1 MNDKGEWVDLPTALG
16 QLLNRRFEHIVVFS
30 GAGMSAD
37 SGIPTFRSGSNGL
50 WGEFDPQQ
58 LATPDAWQRDKE
70 TVWGWY
76 EWRRGHVMAATPNPG
91 HLAVARLQREFG
103 AQVVT
108 QNVDD
113 LHERTGVE
121 DALHLHGSLFAARCD
136 RCGARAT
143 LSDPPPEA
151 QRRLTPPTCAA
162 CGQGAIRPG
171 VVWFGEQLD
180 DAVVNAA
187 AQRIAECDLLL
198 IVGTSGVVY
207 PAAGMVRL
215 ASKDA
220 VIVEIN
226 PQPGDVAANV
236 SFRWQTTA
244 AAGLPAVAALLSSR
258 LSAAVSPSADA

>member
-1 MNDKGEWVDLPTALG
+1 MNDKNEWGDLPTALS
-16 QLLNRRFEHIVVFS
+16 QLLDRRFEHIVVFS

-91 HLAVARLQREFG
+91 HVAVARLQREFG

-113 LHERTGVE
+113 LHERAGVE
-121 DALHLHGSLFAARCD
+121 GALHLHGSLFAARCD

-143 LSDPPPEA
+143 LNHPPPEA

-162 CGQGAIRPG
+162 CGKGSIRPG

-180 DAVVNAA
+180 DEVVNAA
-187 AQRIAECDLLL
+187 AQRIADCDLLL

-215 ASKDA
+215 APKDA

-226 PQPGDVAANV
+226 PQPGDVAAQV
-236 SFRWQTTA
+236 GFRWQTTA
-244 AAGLPAVAALLSSR
+244 AAGLPAVAAWLSEVALR
-258 LSAAVSPSADA
+258 PSADA